1 MRSPSTIFRSASP
14 RSRGSERLTV
24 NLRAG
29 STTYLAAAPQM
40 GIYTPG
46 KITLTEVAEGKGRAE
61 TASLHRIDGSCG
73 KG

>member
-1 MRSPSTIFRSASP
+1 
-14 RSRGSERLTV
+14 
-24 NLRAG
+24 
-29 STTYLAAAPQM
+29 M